1 MPSSGKLRLVRRLRT
16 LRRRQLRPRLRRLD
30 AHLAD
35 LWSAPARQSVA
46 RQLGRLAEAVDA
58 SMEAARRM
66 TVAEDRLARE
76 VGRLAELPRSPRY
89 GAGSGGGYGAGY
101 GVGYGGGHGA
111 GYGGGSGAAPSVRP
125 GSLPTGLFLMV
136 VALALAAGNAW
147 LLDRHLLPPVV
158 AADVVAFGPIPH
170 LSLSVAFS
178 ALAVALGLAHFAL
191 FTAGRSGVLRVLG
204 LVAIFLL
211 VAQGGLQAGAAAV
224 AAQAWAGA
232 VTGSWAGMGALVLLA
247 GAAGLVPPIIG
258 ATAHAAADRV
268 ARWSAARE
276 HRAALR
282 SRKAADQLVGR
293 VERSMSELSAGM
305 AELRA
310 QADAIPHGD
319 PARLL
324 VRPDPATSVERL
336 SGVLRRL
343 ADSAERD
350 PGFDTG
356 EAAGTRL
363 RSLADLGALA
373 IWVLAAGAAL
383 AIAASAAGAA
393 LETGLPRLVAGGM
406 MAGVVTVLVGGLVLR
421 LLLDRPGRR
430 PDSRVV
436 GAAILLLGVAAASL
450 AMGLGAFAAAG
461 PLFGGDPLGA
471 AAILNLLALAAA
483 LVSARLPEGI
493 VSAANALRL
502 VASGTAWSALT
513 VADAVLGAVDRVL
526 VGGRRRGRRPDPA
539 QPRPAKAKATPAL
552 GGIGAGHDRG

>member
-1 MPSSGKLRLVRRLRT
+1 V
-16 LRRRQLRPRLRRLD
+16 Q
-30 AHLAD
+30 
-35 LWSAPARQSVA
+35 
-46 RQLGRLAEAVDA
+46 
-58 SMEAARRM
+58 AARRM
-66 TVAEDRLARE
+66 TAAEDRLARE
-76 VGRLAELPRSPRY
+76 VERLAELPRSPRY
-89 GAGSGGGYGAGY
+89 GGGYGGGHGA
-101 GVGYGGGHGA
+101 GYGGGHGA
-111 GYGGGSGAAPSVRP
+111 GYGGGSGAGSSVRP
-125 GSLPTGLFLMV
+125 GSLPTGLALMV

-147 LLDRHLLPPVV
+147 LMDRHLLPPVV
-158 AADVVAFGPIPH
+158 AADVIAFGPIPH
-170 LSLSVAFS
+170 LGLSLAFS
-178 ALAVALGLAHFAL
+178 VLAVALGLAHFAL

-224 AAQAWAGA
+224 AAQAWAGS
-232 VTGSWAGMGALVLLA
+232 VTGTWAGMGALVLLA

-258 ATAHAAADRV
+258 ATAHGAADRV

-310 QADAIPHGD
+310 QANAIPHGD

-343 ADSAERD
+343 AVAAERD
-350 PGFDTG
+350 PGFETG
-356 EAAGTRL
+356 GAAGARL

-373 IWVLAAGAAL
+373 VWVLAAGAAL
-383 AIAASAAGAA
+383 AIAASATGAA
-393 LETGLPRLVAGGM
+393 LDTGLPRLVAAGM
-406 MAGVVTVLVGGLVLR
+406 LAGVVAVLVGGLVVR

-430 PDSRVV
+430 RPDPRVV

-450 AMGLGAFAAAG
+450 GMGLGAFAAAG

-483 LVSARLPEGI
+483 LVSTRLPEGI
-493 VSAANALRL
+493 LAAANTLRL
-502 VASGTAWSALT
+502 AAGGTAWSALK

-526 VGGRRRGRRPDPA
+526 VGGRRPGPAPGRPVRP
-539 QPRPAKAKATPAL
+539 KAKPAM